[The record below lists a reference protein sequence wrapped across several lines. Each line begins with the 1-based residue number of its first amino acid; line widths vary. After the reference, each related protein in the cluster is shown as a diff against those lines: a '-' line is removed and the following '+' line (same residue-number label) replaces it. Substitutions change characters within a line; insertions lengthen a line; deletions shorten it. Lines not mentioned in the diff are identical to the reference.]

1 MCTGSDSGLDPKSEE
16 NPNGWDRARGAV
28 LKTLVLIGGALLVRR
43 LTKSTTRWDHAGIVA
58 QSLSGEKVIS
68 SNALSC
74 FHLFSASSDS
84 QLLFLNSQ
92 FSKQQAARD
101 PDSYFNLRWLSCPAA
116 DMVDGSKVLYLS
128 RHSGGHLIS
137 LSGRGHLVYLS
148 ASIPGQLERAN
159 ARKGKTQTELRC
171 RFDHGSGF
179 MGMGWVIRNDEGR
192 L

>member
-16 NPNGWDRARGAV
+16 NPNGWDRARGVV

-84 QLLFLNSQ
+84 ELLFLNSQ

-101 PDSYFNLRWLSCPAA
+101 PDSYFNLRYQFVNSFRLPVLLPPFCGTYNITFKFGHV
-116 DMVDGSKVLYLS
+116 MVVASFVFEFLLLYFILF
-128 RHSGGHLIS
+128 LIFKFFFS
-137 LSGRGHLVYLS
+137 YCSFSYYLNLH
-148 ASIPGQLERAN
+148 A
-159 ARKGKTQTELRC
+159 
-171 RFDHGSGF
+171 
-179 MGMGWVIRNDEGR
+179 
-192 L
+192 